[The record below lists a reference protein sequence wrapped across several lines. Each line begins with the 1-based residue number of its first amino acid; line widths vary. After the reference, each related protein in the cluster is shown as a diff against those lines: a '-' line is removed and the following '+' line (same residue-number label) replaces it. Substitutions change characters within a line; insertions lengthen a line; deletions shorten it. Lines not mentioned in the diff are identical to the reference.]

1 VPNAGKLQASATSAA
16 CSSPRTA
23 ARRASDAAE
32 EVALV
37 ARAKRELLLR
47 VHRHRLRAEDLED
60 CYSQAT
66 LELLAHARRGGR
78 FASRL
83 HLANTLEQ
91 RFVSR
96 VRDRRRAL
104 SGRSP
109 MQAALE
115 AAMSLDRTSE
125 EIEVVD
131 LRAELETLVML
142 RHDLR
147 RVQAHAQRLTDDQR
161 LVLAAQVGQI
171 SPADFC
177 RIHDWSSE
185 KYRKVAQR
193 ARTRLRSLMAG
204 EESGVPPAAQPPPG
218 PRARGGRLPRRAPR
232 RFSSARQRPGSGDL
246 PAPGPGRPRARF
258 RGGPMM
264 LLRRAPREVY
274 RVYGEEEFFA
284 TAADERS
291 EPTDGAGEHRLQR
304 VAGATVL
311 LAAAG
316 AVGGLI
322 AITSLSTAAGARRR
336 ARADL
341 LAGVRLSGHARAAR
355 SRVWREPTS
364 PDGADRPDVL
374 AWRGGQR
381 SARIRGVI
389 DAGAPRRARA
399 GSRPPAARAAAEAGR
414 ADLAGSNPQIQPVAD
429 SSPAQPVHST
439 ASVATPS
446 QRSGQSEFG
455 FER

>member
-1 VPNAGKLQASATSAA
+1 VPSAGKLQESTPSAP
-16 CSSPRTA
+16 CSSPGTA
-23 ARRASDAAE
+23 ARRVSDAAE

-147 RVQAHAQRLTDDQR
+147 RVQAHARRLTDDQR

-204 EESGVPPAAQPPPG
+204 EESSVPPAVQP
-218 PRARGGRLPRRAPR
+218 
-232 RFSSARQRPGSGDL
+232 S
-246 PAPGPGRPRARF
+246 
-258 RGGPMM
+258 
-264 LLRRAPREVY
+264 E
-274 RVYGEEEFFA
+274 GE
-284 TAADERS
+284 TGTLY
-291 EPTDGAGEHRLQR
+291 EP
-304 VAGATVL
+304 
-311 LAAAG
+311 
-316 AVGGLI
+316 
-322 AITSLSTAAGARRR
+322 LS
-336 ARADL
+336 
-341 LAGVRLSGHARAAR
+341 
-355 SRVWREPTS
+355 P
-364 PDGADRPDVL
+364 
-374 AWRGGQR
+374 
-381 SARIRGVI
+381 
-389 DAGAPRRARA
+389 
-399 GSRPPAARAAAEAGR
+399 
-414 ADLAGSNPQIQPVAD
+414 
-429 SSPAQPVHST
+429 HS
-439 ASVATPS
+439 
-446 QRSGQSEFG
+446 
-455 FER
+455 